1 MTTPTPA
8 NPYAPKVMPVVQ
20 TPIVGAAIPLIVSP
34 VTPDSVIATG
44 HARSVQQNALARLD
58 KNVSG
63 GSKSKSKR
71 SKRSKSKRPKRS
83 KSKRASSKRYKRG
96 GAAAPTA
103 TSITPKPSVV
113 SVPQFAVNVGASAN
127 SGVVNQ
133 LNMKTVADA
142 SYDDINATPS
152 NTKLN

>member
-1 MTTPTPA
+1 
-8 NPYAPKVMPVVQ
+8 
-20 TPIVGAAIPLIVSP
+20 
-34 VTPDSVIATG
+34 
-44 HARSVQQNALARLD
+44 
-58 KNVSG
+58 
-63 GSKSKSKR
+63 
-71 SKRSKSKRPKRS
+71 
-83 KSKRASSKRYKRG
+83 
-96 GAAAPTA
+96 
-103 TSITPKPSVV
+103 V